1 MSLKRIRC
9 IAVDDEPL
17 ALEQM
22 KDYISQVDL
31 LENIGLFDNP
41 LEALSFMSQNIVDL
55 VFLDIEMDGFTGI
68 QFVESLSY
76 KPFIIMTTAYDKYA
90 TKGFDLEVT
99 DYLLKPFS
107 FQRFV
112 RAVNKA
118 SMQLIKPDG
127 IMKLP
132 PENYNRTPSDEYL
145 FIRTKYHMQ
154 KVLFSDILY
163 VKSMNNYMIIKT
175 EKESVFTLSSFQ
187 QMQSLL
193 PANKFVRIHKS
204 YIISLDRTSII
215 GKKNVRIGNVSIPI
229 GESYKQLF
237 FKFLEENKMINI

>member
-1 MSLKRIRC
+1 MSLKKIKC

-22 KDYISQVDL
+22 KNYISQVDL
-31 LENIGLFDNP
+31 LKNEGLFDNP
-41 LEALSFMSQNIVDL
+41 VDALSFMSQNQVDL
-55 VFLDIEMDGFTGI
+55 VFLDIEMDGFSGI
-68 QFVESLSY
+68 QFIEALSY
-76 KPFIIMTTAYDKYA
+76 RPYIIMTTAYDKYA
-90 TKGFDLEVT
+90 IKGFELEVT

-112 RAVNKA
+112 RAVNKV
-118 SMQLIKPDG
+118 SLHLTKPDG

-132 PENYNRTPSDEYL
+132 EENFNRAPSDEYL
-145 FIRTKYHMQ
+145 FIKTKYHMQ

-163 VKSMNNYMIIKT
+163 IKSMNNYMIIKT

-193 PANKFVRIHKS
+193 PENKFVRIHKS

-237 FKFLEENKMINI
+237 FKFLEDNRMINA

>member
-1 MSLKRIRC
+1 MSLKKIKC

-22 KDYISQVDL
+22 KNYISQVDL
-31 LENIGLFDNP
+31 LKNEGLFDNP
-41 LEALSFMSQNIVDL
+41 VEALSYMSQNLIDL
-55 VFLDIEMDGFTGI
+55 VFLDIEMDGFTGL

-76 KPFIIMTTAYDKYA
+76 RPFIIMTTAYDKYA
-90 TKGFDLEVT
+90 IKGFELEVT

-112 RAVNKA
+112 RAVNKV
-118 SMQLIKPDG
+118 SLQLNKPDG
-127 IMKLP
+127 IMRLP
-132 PENYNRTPSDEYL
+132 PENYTKSPSDEYL

-154 KVLFSDILY
+154 KVMFSDILY

-175 EKESVFTLSSFQ
+175 EKESIFTLSSFQ
-187 QMQSLL
+187 QMQALL
-193 PANKFVRIHKS
+193 PSNKFVRIHKS
-204 YIISLDRTSII
+204 YIISLDRTNII
-215 GKKNVRIGNVSIPI
+215 GKKNVKVGTVSIPI

-237 FKFLEENKMINI
+237 FKFLEDNMMINP